1 MDARDQEKAFE
12 ELLARTLRKTL
23 QSGGPDCPGPDLL
36 AAYAD
41 RSLSDAEASQWER
54 HFAGCARCQQVLA
67 GVDTSAALLPAGE
80 RRAAAM
86 QMADRQLA
94 AAAAALPV
102 AVKPAAPRI
111 LRGPQEVIARP
122 PRYLSWR
129 WLVPAAGVAA
139 AVALWITLRPAPQ
152 LAPAPVASQPP
163 AGPPTEIAQNNS
175 PPAPR
180 TEAQAYDG
188 AERKAELSP
197 QVREAESRA
206 EKVPAESA
214 RSKRVAG
221 APQTPKPS
229 GQLEQAAKAVS
240 GVAGAQEPAP
250 LAEAR
255 GAISASRDRA
265 DQQLA
270 AEKEK
275 QTDKTLAAQGKPAE
289 PGLIA
294 GMARKTEADKM
305 AKAQPGL
312 AASAPPLAP
321 ATAKQA
327 DEEQPGKATRK
338 FYVTRSNLAAKP
350 ALVAI
355 PSPNPSVLWRVG
367 PGGSIE
373 RSRDAARTWETQ
385 VSNVTADLLAGS
397 APSETICWVVG
408 RAGTI
413 LRTTD
418 GEQWEKV
425 FSPAPAGWIGI
436 QARDALHASVAAAGR
451 ERYTTNDGGKTWRG
465 PLGK

>member
-1 MDARDQEKAFE
+1 MDARDQGKAFE
-12 ELLARTLRKTL
+12 KLLARTLRKSL
-23 QSGGPDCPGPDLL
+23 QPGGPDCPGPDLL

-54 HFAGCARCQQVLA
+54 HFAGCVRCQQVLA
-67 GVDTSAALLPAGE
+67 AVDASGALLPADE
-80 RRAAAM
+80 RRAAALPVTDT
-86 QMADRQLA
+86 QVA
-94 AAAAALPV
+94 AAAAVLP
-102 AVKPAAPRI
+102 AAAKPAVPGI
-111 LRGPQEVIARP
+111 LRGPQEDIAKP

-152 LAPAPVASQPP
+152 LAPTPVASQPA
-163 AGPPTEIAQNNS
+163 AGPPTEIAQNNP

-180 TEAQAYDG
+180 TEAQSYEG
-188 AERKAELSP
+188 AEKKAEPSP
-197 QVREAESRA
+197 QARAAESRE
-206 EKVPAESA
+206 EKVPAKPA
-214 RSKRVAG
+214 RSKQAAS
-221 APQTPKPS
+221 APQTPTPS
-229 GQLEQAAKAVS
+229 GRLEQDAKAVS
-240 GVAGAQEPAP
+240 AAAGVQEPAP

-255 GAISASRDRA
+255 GAVSPPRDRA

-270 AEKEK
+270 GQKEK
-275 QTDKTLAAQGKPAE
+275 QIDKTLTAQGKRAE
-289 PGLIA
+289 PALIA

-312 AASAPPLAP
+312 AGSTPPPAP

-327 DEEQPGKATRK
+327 DEEQPGKANRLLHM
-338 FYVTRSNLAAKP
+338 TRSNLAAKP

-355 PSPNPSVLWRVG
+355 PSPNPSVLWRAG

-373 RSRDAARTWETQ
+373 RSRDAGRTWETQ

-397 APSETICWVVG
+397 APSETVCWVVG

-425 FSPAPAGWIGI
+425 FPPAPADWIGI
-436 QARDALHASVAAAGR
+436 QARDALHASVVTTGR
-451 ERYTTNDGGKTWRG
+451 ERYATNDGGKTWRG